1 MINHRGLLDG
11 WLVVELNDAV
21 HVVPNNDVRFHMV
34 TQGMGCACEPELWR
48 GGMVPLSSFTIVLMV
63 VSWSNHSPPS
73 YRRGSR

>member
-48 GGMVPLSSFTIVLMV
+48 GGDGTPVVVHNSFDGRKLVEPLTTIL
-63 VSWSNHSPPS
+63 S
-73 YRRGSR
+73 

>member
-11 WLVVELNDAV
+11 WLVIEQNNAV

-48 GGMVPLSSFTIVLMV
+48 QAYHTPVVVHSSFDGRELVEPLTTLL
-63 VSWSNHSPPS
+63 S
-73 YRRGSR
+73 

>member
-48 GGMVPLSSFTIVLMV
+48 GGDGTPVVVHNSIDGRELVEPLTTIL
-63 VSWSNHSPPS
+63 S
-73 YRRGSR
+73 

>member
-48 GGMVPLSSFTIVLMV
+48 GGDGTPVVVHNSFDGRELVEPPTTILS
-63 VSWSNHSPPS
+63 
-73 YRRGSR
+73 